1 MASHFHPPA
10 SINFFKIIL
19 KSNLE
24 SIRIPN
30 KFTGR
35 YGSGLS
41 NPVSLK
47 PPDGKEWKVHL
58 KTHDNE
64 VWFQEGWKEFA
75 CFYSLDEGHLILF
88 KYEGTSQFDVHLF
101 DMSALEIDYPSSSN
115 KNNLIDDTVEILDE
129 MPPNR
134 KARHKTLLPPSRPDK
149 KMRSL
154 LMSHVVS
161 ETNHD
166 QCQGT
171 EFQKSTNAIKL
182 KFPKK
187 EPEEDTRVRISSTC
201 LNSEHR
207 RKRALTTV
215 EKTRAINSSS
225 SFKSKYPFFMVIM
238 QPSYVRHKCY
248 LVMPTKFAKT
258 HLEKERGVVQLE
270 ARDGR
275 TWPVKYKIPTI
286 KDGWEKFVM
295 ENGLKVGQVCI
306 FEMIGRV
313 FKVHIFGDHE
323 EVKSRKR
330 IYNPAENLKVK
341 KEQISSMQQTFLEK
355 ASSFKSENPHFMVK
369 MTNAYICGRSNLHV
383 PSHFARKHLH
393 DCTEG
398 IKLVVQ
404 DIAWS
409 VEYVFRM
416 MPLGSEVHEFSS
428 VGWRQFRED
437 NDLKEGDICVFEL
450 NPDIKLTFQVT
461 ILRATKTPS
470 SSYKL
475 RST

>member
-1 MASHFHPPA
+1 MASHFHPPGP
-10 SINFFKIIL
+10 INFFKIIL

-24 SIRIPN
+24 SIIPN
-30 KFTGR
+30 KFTRR

-41 NPVSLK
+41 NPVLLK

-64 VWFQEGWKEFA
+64 VWFQEGWNEFA
-75 CFYSLDEGHLILF
+75 RFYSLDEGHLILF
-88 KYEGTSQFDVHLF
+88 KYEGTSWFDVHLF

-115 KNNLIDDTVEILDE
+115 ENNVRDDTVEISDE
-129 MPPNR
+129 MPSNR
-134 KARHKTLLPPSRPDK
+134 KARNKTLLPSFRPDK
-149 KMRSL
+149 KMRIL
-154 LMSHVVS
+154 PKSHVVS
-161 ETNHD
+161 ETNHG
-166 QCQGT
+166 QYQGT
-171 EFQKSTNAIKL
+171 EFQKSTNAVEL

-187 EPEEDTRVRISSTC
+187 EPEEDTGVRISSAC

-207 RKRALTTV
+207 RKRALTTM
-215 EKTRAINSSS
+215 EKIRAINSSS

-238 QPSYVRHKCY
+238 QPSYVRHKCH

-275 TWPVKYKIPTI
+275 TWTVKYKIPTI

-313 FKVHIFGDHE
+313 FKVHIFGDQE
-323 EVKSRKR
+323 EVKSRQR
-330 IYNPAENLKVK
+330 IYNLAEDLKVK
-341 KEQISSMQQTFLEK
+341 KEQISSMQHTPFEK
-355 ASSFKSENPHFMVK
+355 AISFKSEYPHFMVK
-369 MTNAYICGRSNLHV
+369 MTNAYICGKSNLHV

-393 DCTEG
+393 DCTES

-404 DIAWS
+404 DIVWS

-416 MPLGSEVHEFSS
+416 ITRGIEAHEFSS
-428 VGWRQFRED
+428 VGWRRFRED
-437 NDLKEGDICVFEL
+437 NNLKVGDICVFEL